1 MMEQNAN
8 TAAGLSRAPIGNG
21 KALVVGIGGCGIRIL
36 EYLHG
41 NPRAKWLVTLAVDTD
56 GGVLAGTH
64 ADAVINASADWNSKS
79 CAGCGGDIIRGE
91 RAVSHERANLKEHI
105 RGFSL
110 LIVTGGLGGGT
121 ATGGVRTLA
130 SVAREEGVP
139 AIFLLTT
146 PFSFEAHSR
155 RKNSDDC
162 LQEILPI
169 ADVAL
174 TMPNDLL
181 FSTLPPDTPAENA
194 FATSAHE
201 MASTVVGIASVLRC
215 RDLVGT
221 DFATFMRALHKR
233 KAACGIGVGFAEN
246 SDGLDRCA
254 LALTRMLDSPFLGGS
269 EAMKRADA
277 AIVTLTGGP
286 DLELG
291 ELKRTLE
298 LAAGALPKNIEILSG
313 ANVCDEAAGSVQM
326 TAVIFQYAPE
336 SKPEPLT
343 HRAPAPV
350 VSPVESD
357 HDGELQIPF
366 SASSSNVEEVE
377 LGLQSYDKGI
387 FEKLPAVRFRDEDL
401 DIPTYQR
408 RNIRIDKGS

>member
-1 MMEQNAN
+1 MMEN
-8 TAAGLSRAPIGNG
+8 TSNTSAGLPRIPIG
-21 KALVVGIGGCGIRIL
+21 KALVVGLGGCGIRIL
-36 EYLHG
+36 NFLRD
-41 NPRAKWLVTLAVDTD
+41 NPRADWLVTLAVDTD
-56 GGVLAGTH
+56 GGVLAGTR
-64 ADAVINASADWNSKS
+64 ADAAINASADWNSKS
-79 CAGCGGDIIRGE
+79 CAGCGGDILRGE
-91 RAVSHERANLKEHI
+91 RAVSHERANLKQHI

-110 LIVTGGLGGGT
+110 IVVTGGLGGGT

-130 SVAREEGVP
+130 SVAREEGIP

-155 RKNSDDC
+155 RKNADDC
-162 LQEILPI
+162 LREIIPV
-169 ADVAL
+169 ADVVL

-181 FSTLPPDTPAENA
+181 FSTLPPDTPVENA
-194 FATSAHE
+194 FATSARE
-201 MASTVVGIASVLRC
+201 MAGAVAGIASVLRC
-215 RDLVGT
+215 RDLIGA

-233 KAACGIGVGFAEN
+233 KASCGIGVGIAEN
-246 SDGLDRCA
+246 PDGLDRCA
-254 LALTRMLDSPFLGGS
+254 LALTRMLDSPFLGGK

-291 ELKRTLE
+291 EMKRTLE
-298 LAAGALPKNIEILSG
+298 LAAGVMPSGIELLSG

-336 SKPEPLT
+336 SKPEPIPKRTPPPSSQAAPSDRGDELHLT
-343 HRAPAPV
+343 
-350 VSPVESD
+350 
-357 HDGELQIPF
+357 F
-366 SASSSNVEEVE
+366 SAVSDNAEEVE
-377 LGLQSYDKGI
+377 LGLQSYDKGV

-408 RNIRIDKGS
+408 RNVYIDKGS

>member
-1 MMEQNAN
+1 MMEN
-8 TAAGLSRAPIGNG
+8 TSNTSAGLSRVPIG
-21 KALVVGIGGCGIRIL
+21 KALVAGIGGCGIRIL
-36 EYLHG
+36 NSLRG
-41 NPRAKWLVTLAVDTD
+41 NPRADWLVTLAVDTD
-56 GGVLAGTH
+56 GGVLAGTR
-64 ADAVINASADWNSKS
+64 ADAVINASADCNSKS
-79 CAGCGGDIIRGE
+79 CAGCGGDILRGE
-91 RAVSHERANLKEHI
+91 RAISHERANLKEHI

-130 SVAREEGVP
+130 SVAREEGIP

-155 RKNSDDC
+155 RKNAEDC
-162 LQEILPI
+162 LREIIPV
-169 ADVAL
+169 ADVVL

-181 FSTLPPDTPAENA
+181 FSTLPPDTPVEHA
-194 FATSAHE
+194 FATSARE
-201 MASTVVGIASVLRC
+201 MAGAVAGIASVLRC
-215 RDLVGT
+215 RDLVGA

-233 KAACGIGVGFAEN
+233 KASCGIGVGVAEN

-254 LALTRMLDSPFLGGS
+254 LALTRMLDSPFLGGK

-291 ELKRTLE
+291 EMKRTLE
-298 LAAGALPKNIEILSG
+298 LAAGVMPGGIELLSG

-336 SKPEPLT
+336 SKPEPLPKRT
-343 HRAPAPV
+343 PAPP
-350 VSPVESD
+350 SETIMPPD
-357 HDGELQIPF
+357 HGDELHLPF
-366 SASSSNVEEVE
+366 SASSDNAEEVE

-408 RNIRIDKGS
+408 RNIFIDKGS

>member
-1 MMEQNAN
+1 MMENNAN
-8 TAAGLSRAPIGNG
+8 SSAGLSRAPLG

-36 EYLHG
+36 GFLRDD
-41 NPRAKWLVTLAVDTD
+41 PRAKWLVTLAVDTD
-56 GGVLAGTH
+56 GGALAGSH

-79 CAGCGGDIIRGE
+79 SAGCGGDVLRGE
-91 RAVSHERANLKEHI
+91 RAVSHERANLNDHI

-110 LIVTGGLGGGT
+110 IIVTGGLGGGT

-130 SVAREEGVP
+130 SVAREAGIPVL
-139 AIFLLTT
+139 FLLTT

-155 RKNSDDC
+155 RKNAEDC
-162 LQEILPI
+162 LQEIIPV
-169 ADVAL
+169 ADVVL

-181 FSTLPPDTPAENA
+181 FSTLPPDTPAEAA
-194 FATSAHE
+194 FATSAKE
-201 MASTVVGIASVLRC
+201 MAGTVAGIASVLRC
-215 RDLVGT
+215 RDLLGT

-233 KAACGIGVGFAEN
+233 RASCGVGVGVAEN

-254 LALTRMLDSPFLGGS
+254 LALTRMLDSPFLGGQ

-298 LAAGALPKNIEILSG
+298 LAAGAMPKGVEILSG
-313 ANVCDEAAGSVQM
+313 ANICDEAAGSVQM
-326 TAVIFQYAPE
+326 TAVIFQYAPD
-336 SKPEPLT
+336 SKPETLPPRASRPAAASLPLSGGDE
-343 HRAPAPV
+343 P
-350 VSPVESD
+350 S
-357 HDGELQIPF
+357 LPF
-366 SASSSNVEEVE
+366 SAASGDVEEVE
-377 LGLQSYDKGI
+377 LGLQSYDKGV

>member
-1 MMEQNAN
+1 MMEQNTN
-8 TAAGLSRAPIGNG
+8 TPAGLSRATIGNG
-21 KALVVGIGGCGIRIL
+21 KALVVGLGGCGIRIL
-36 EYLHG
+36 EYLRA
-41 NPRAKWLVTLAVDTD
+41 NPRAKWIVTLAVDTD

-91 RAVSHERANLKEHI
+91 RAISHERTNLKQHV

-110 LIVTGGLGGGT
+110 MIVTGGLGGGT
-121 ATGGVRTLA
+121 ATGGIRTLA
-130 SVAREEGVP
+130 SVAREEGIP
-139 AIFLLTT
+139 TIFLLTM

-155 RKNSDDC
+155 RKNADDC
-162 LQEILPI
+162 LQEILPV
-169 ADVAL
+169 ADVVL

-181 FSTLPPDTPAENA
+181 FSKLPPDTPAESA

-215 RDLVGT
+215 RDLIGT
-221 DFATFMRALHKR
+221 DFATFMCALHKR

-254 LALTRMLDSPFLGGS
+254 LALTRMLDSPFLGGN

-286 DLELG
+286 DLELS

-298 LAAGALPKNIEILSG
+298 LAAGVLPKNVELLSG

-336 SKPEPLT
+336 SKPASMPRRHT
-343 HRAPAPV
+343 PAPV
-350 VSPVESD
+350 PAAVPEHAD
-357 HDGELQIPF
+357 DLALPF
-366 SASSSNVEEVE
+366 SASSDNVEEVE
-377 LGLQSYDKGI
+377 LGLQNYDKGV
-387 FEKLPAVRFRDEDL
+387 FEKLPAMRFRDEDL

>member
-1 MMEQNAN
+1 MMENN
-8 TAAGLSRAPIGNG
+8 KNRPSGLSSVPLG
-21 KALVVGIGGCGIRIL
+21 KALVIGLGGCGIRVL
-36 EYLHG
+36 DLLRA
-41 NPRAKWLVTLAVDTD
+41 NPRADWLVTLAVDTD
-56 GGVLAGTH
+56 GDVLSKTR
-64 ADAVINASADWNSKS
+64 ADAVINASADWSPRSN
-79 CAGCGGDIIRGE
+79 AGCGGDVIRGE
-91 RAVSHERANLKEHI
+91 RAISHERANLTAHI
-105 RGFSL
+105 KDFSL

-130 SVAREEGVP
+130 SVARSEGVP

-155 RKNSDDC
+155 RKNADDC
-162 LQEILPI
+162 LQEIIPV
-169 ADVAL
+169 ADVVL

-194 FATSAHE
+194 FAMAAKE
-201 MASTVVGIASVLRC
+201 MAGTVAGIAAVLRC

-221 DFATFMRALHKR
+221 DFATFMRALNKR
-233 KAACGIGVGFAEN
+233 RVACGVGVGFAEN

-254 LALTRMLDSPFLGGS
+254 LALSRMLDSPFLGGQ
-269 EAMKRADA
+269 EALKRADA

-291 ELKRTLE
+291 ELKRSLE
-298 LAAGALPKNIEILSG
+298 LAADVLPKNIELISG

-336 SKPEPLT
+336 SKPEPVPLRPG
-343 HRAPAPV
+343 RAAAKATVVPVPEEEPSLVFPSAPGDV
-350 VSPVESD
+350 V
-357 HDGELQIPF
+357 
-366 SASSSNVEEVE
+366 EVE
-377 LGLQSYDKGI
+377 LGLSTYDRGI
-387 FEKLPAVRFRDEDL
+387 FEKQPSVRFRDVDL

-408 RNIRIDKGS
+408 KGTKIDQGS

>member
-1 MMEQNAN
+1 MMENNAN
-8 TAAGLSRAPIGNG
+8 TSAALSRAPLG
-21 KALVVGIGGCGIRIL
+21 KALVVGLGGCGIRIL
-36 EYLHG
+36 GFLRDD
-41 NPRAKWLVTLAVDTD
+41 PRAKWLVTLAVDTD

-79 CAGCGGDIIRGE
+79 SAGCGGDVLRGE

-110 LIVTGGLGGGT
+110 IIVTGGLGGGT

-130 SVAREEGVP
+130 SVAREAGIP
-139 AIFLLTT
+139 ILFLLTT

-155 RKNSDDC
+155 RKNADDC
-162 LQEILPI
+162 LQEIIPV
-169 ADVAL
+169 ADVVL

-181 FSTLPPDTPAENA
+181 FSTLTPDTPAEAA
-194 FATSAHE
+194 FATSAKE
-201 MASTVVGIASVLRC
+201 MAGTVAGIASVLRC

-233 KAACGIGVGFAEN
+233 KASCGIGVGVAEN

-254 LALTRMLDSPFLGGS
+254 LALTRMLDSPFLGGR

-298 LAAGALPKNIEILSG
+298 LAVGAMPKGVEILSG

-326 TAVIFQYAPE
+326 TAVIFQYAPD
-336 SKPEPLT
+336 SKPETLPPRASRPATASLPL
-343 HRAPAPV
+343 
-350 VSPVESD
+350 SG
-357 HDGELQIPF
+357 GEEPSLPF
-366 SASSSNVEEVE
+366 GGASGDVEEVE
-377 LGLQSYDKGI
+377 LGLQSYDKGV

>member
-1 MMEQNAN
+1 MMENNAE
-8 TAAGLSRAPIGNG
+8 TPAALPRIPIG

-36 EYLHG
+36 DFLRG
-41 NPRAKWLVTLAVDTD
+41 NPRAKWLVTLALDTD
-56 GGVLAGTH
+56 GATLAAAH
-64 ADAVINASADWNSKS
+64 ADASINASADWNSKS
-79 CAGCGGDIIRGE
+79 CAGCGGDILRGE

-121 ATGGVRTLA
+121 ATGGIRTLA
-130 SVAREEGVP
+130 SVAREEGIP

-155 RKNSDDC
+155 RKNADDC
-162 LQEILPI
+162 LQEIIPV
-169 ADVAL
+169 ADVVL

-181 FSTLPPDTPAENA
+181 FSTLPPSTPVETA
-194 FATSAHE
+194 FATSARE
-201 MASTVVGIASVLRC
+201 MAGTVAGIASVLRC

-233 KAACGIGVGFAEN
+233 KASCGIGVGYAEN

-254 LALTRMLDSPFLGGS
+254 LALSRMLDSPFLGGK

-298 LAAGALPKNIEILSG
+298 LAAGVMPKGIEILSG

-326 TAVIFQYAPE
+326 TAVIFQYSPE
-336 SKPEPLT
+336 SKPEPRPKRTKAPLT
-343 HRAPAPV
+343 STV
-350 VSPVESD
+350 VPDSGD
-357 HDGELQIPF
+357 ELGLSF
-366 SASSSNVEEVE
+366 SAASDSAEEVE
-377 LGLQSYDKGI
+377 LGLQSYSKGI
-387 FEKLPAVRFRDEDL
+387 FEKLPSMRFRDEDL

-408 RNIRIDKGS
+408 RNIHIDKGS

>member
-1 MMEQNAN
+1 MTEQNA
-8 TAAGLSRAPIGNG
+8 TMPAGLSRAPIGNG
-21 KALVVGIGGCGIRIL
+21 KALVVGLGGCGIRIL
-36 EYLHG
+36 EFLRA

-56 GGVLAGTH
+56 SGVLAGTR

-91 RAVSHERANLKEHI
+91 RAISHERANLKEHV

-121 ATGGVRTLA
+121 ATGGIRTLA
-130 SVAREEGVP
+130 SVAREEGIP

-155 RKNSDDC
+155 RKNADDC
-162 LQEILPI
+162 LQEILPV
-169 ADVAL
+169 ADVVL

-181 FSTLPPDTPAENA
+181 FSKLPPDTPAESA

-215 RDLVGT
+215 RDLIGT

-254 LALTRMLDSPFLGGS
+254 LALTRMLDSPFLGGN

-298 LAAGALPKNIEILSG
+298 LAAGVLPKNVELLSG

-326 TAVIFQYAPE
+326 TAVIFQYSPE
-336 SKPEPLT
+336 SKPASLPRRHT
-343 HRAPAPV
+343 PAPV
-350 VSPVESD
+350 PAAAPD
-357 HDGELQIPF
+357 HADELALSF
-366 SASSSNVEEVE
+366 SAAPDNVEEVE
-377 LGLQSYDKGI
+377 LGLQSYDKGV

-408 RNIRIDKGS
+408 RSIRIDKGS

>member
-8 TAAGLSRAPIGNG
+8 TSAGLSRAPIGSG
-21 KALVVGIGGCGIRIL
+21 KALVIGLGGCGIRII
-36 EYLHG
+36 EYLHAD
-41 NPRAKWLVTLAVDTD
+41 PRAKRLVTLAVDTD

-91 RAVSHERANLKEHI
+91 RAVSHERANLKAHV

-130 SVAREEGVP
+130 SVAREEGIP

-155 RKNSDDC
+155 RKNAEDC

-169 ADVAL
+169 ADVVL

-181 FSTLPPDTPAENA
+181 FSKLPPDTPAENA

-201 MASTVVGIASVLRC
+201 MASTVIGIASVLRC
-215 RDLVGT
+215 RDLIGT
-221 DFATFMRALHKR
+221 DFATFMRALNKR
-233 KAACGIGVGFAEN
+233 RASCGIGVGFAEN
-246 SDGLDRCA
+246 ADGLDRCA
-254 LALTRMLDSPFLGGS
+254 LALTRMLDSPFLGGN

-277 AIVTLTGGP
+277 AILTLTGGP

-298 LAAGALPKNIEILSG
+298 LAAGVMPKNIEILSG
-313 ANVCDEAAGSVQM
+313 ANVCDEAAGTVQM
-326 TAVIFQYAPE
+326 TTVIFQYSPE
-336 SKPEPLT
+336 SKPEPLP
-343 HRAPAPV
+343 RRKPAPAPAAA
-350 VSPVESD
+350 PAAGSD
-357 HDGELQIPF
+357 ELRLSF
-366 SASSSNVEEVE
+366 SSAPDNVEEVE
-377 LGLQSYDKGI
+377 LGLQSYDKGV

>member
-1 MMEQNAN
+1 MMENNAN
-8 TAAGLSRAPIGNG
+8 TSAGLSRAPLG

-36 EYLHG
+36 GFLRDD
-41 NPRAKWLVTLAVDTD
+41 PRAKWLVTLAVDTD
-56 GGVLAGTH
+56 GGALAGSH

-79 CAGCGGDIIRGE
+79 SAGCGGDVLRGE
-91 RAVSHERANLKEHI
+91 RAVSHERANLKDHI

-110 LIVTGGLGGGT
+110 IIVTGGLGGGT

-130 SVAREEGVP
+130 SVAREAGIPVL
-139 AIFLLTT
+139 FLLTT

-155 RKNSDDC
+155 RKNAEDC
-162 LQEILPI
+162 LQEIIPV
-169 ADVAL
+169 ADVVL

-181 FSTLPPDTPAENA
+181 FSTLPPDTPAEAA
-194 FATSAHE
+194 FATSAKE
-201 MASTVVGIASVLRC
+201 MAGTVAGIASILRC

-233 KAACGIGVGFAEN
+233 KASCGVGVGIAEN

-254 LALTRMLDSPFLGGS
+254 LALTRMLDSPFLGGK

-277 AIVTLTGGP
+277 AILTLTGGP

-298 LAAGALPKNIEILSG
+298 LAAGVMPKGIELLSG
-313 ANVCDEAAGSVQM
+313 ANVCDEAEGSVQL

-336 SKPEPLT
+336 SKPEPLPKRT
-343 HRAPAPV
+343 PAPSSEPAAV
-350 VSPVESD
+350 DHGDELSLTFPPVSD
-357 HDGELQIPF
+357 N
-366 SASSSNVEEVE
+366 AEEVE

-408 RNIRIDKGS
+408 RNIHIDKGT

>member
-1 MMEQNAN
+1 MMEQNDN
-8 TAAGLSRAPIGNG
+8 TPAGLSRAPIGNG
-21 KALVVGIGGCGIRIL
+21 KALVVGLGGCGIRIL
-36 EYLHG
+36 DFLRA

-56 GGVLAGTH
+56 GGVLAGTR
-64 ADAVINASADWNSKS
+64 ADAVINAYADWNSKS

-91 RAVSHERANLKEHI
+91 RAISHERANLKQHV

-110 LIVTGGLGGGT
+110 MIVTGGLGGGT

-130 SVAREEGVP
+130 SVAREEGIPTV
-139 AIFLLTT
+139 FLLTT

-155 RKNSDDC
+155 RKNADDC
-162 LQEILPI
+162 LQEIIPV
-169 ADVAL
+169 ADVVL

-181 FSTLPPDTPAENA
+181 FSTLPPDTPAEAA
-194 FATSAHE
+194 FATSAKE
-201 MASTVVGIASVLRC
+201 MAGTVAGIASILRC

-233 KAACGIGVGFAEN
+233 KAACGVGVGIAEN

-254 LALTRMLDSPFLGGS
+254 LALTRMLDSPFLGGK
-269 EAMKRADA
+269 EAMNRADA

-298 LAAGALPKNIEILSG
+298 LAAGVMPKGVEMLSG

-326 TAVIFQYAPE
+326 TAVIFQYAPD
-336 SKPEPLT
+336 SKPETLPPRKVRPTVAAVPHGDELPL
-343 HRAPAPV
+343 
-350 VSPVESD
+350 
-357 HDGELQIPF
+357 PF
-366 SASSSNVEEVE
+366 SAASGDAEEVE
-377 LGLQSYDKGI
+377 LGLQSYDKGV

>member
-1 MMEQNAN
+1 MNEDNAN
-8 TAAGLSRAPIGNG
+8 TPAALPRTPIG
-21 KALVVGIGGCGIRIL
+21 KALVAGIGGCGIRTL
-36 EYLHG
+36 GYLRD
-41 NPRAKWLVTLAVDTD
+41 NPRAKWLVTLAIDTD

-79 CAGCGGDIIRGE
+79 CAGCGGDILRGE
-91 RAVSHERANLKEHI
+91 RAIAHERANLKAHI

-121 ATGGVRTLA
+121 ATGGIRTLA

-155 RKNSDDC
+155 RKNADDC
-162 LQEILPI
+162 LQEIIPV
-169 ADVAL
+169 ADVVL

-181 FSTLPPDTPAENA
+181 FSTLPPDTPAETA
-194 FATSAHE
+194 FATSARE
-201 MASTVVGIASVLRC
+201 MAGTVAGIASILRC

-233 KAACGIGVGFAEN
+233 KASCGIGVGYAEN

-254 LALTRMLDSPFLGGS
+254 LALSRMLDSPFLGGK

-291 ELKRTLE
+291 ELKRSLE
-298 LAAGALPKNIEILSG
+298 LAAGIMPKGIEMLSG

-336 SKPEPLT
+336 SKPEPLPKRT
-343 HRAPAPV
+343 VPPLAAATVPDHGDELGLSFGAA
-350 VSPVESD
+350 SD
-357 HDGELQIPF
+357 N
-366 SASSSNVEEVE
+366 AEEVE
-377 LGLQSYDKGI
+377 LGLQSYSKGI
-387 FEKLPAVRFRDEDL
+387 FEKLPAMRFRDEDL

-408 RNIRIDKGS
+408 RNIHIDKGS

>member
-1 MMEQNAN
+1 MMEQIAN
-8 TAAGLSRAPIGNG
+8 SSAGLSRAPIGNG
-21 KALVVGIGGCGIRIL
+21 KALVVGLGGCGIRIL
-36 EYLHG
+36 EFLHG

-56 GGVLAGTH
+56 GGVLSGIR

-79 CAGCGGDIIRGE
+79 YAGCGGDIIRGE
-91 RAVSHERANLKEHI
+91 RAISHERANLKEHI

-130 SVAREEGVP
+130 SVAREEGIP

-155 RKNSDDC
+155 RKNADDC
-162 LQEILPI
+162 LQEIIPI
-169 ADVAL
+169 SDVVL

-194 FATSAHE
+194 FATSARE
-201 MASTVVGIASVLRC
+201 MASTVVGIASILRC

-233 KAACGIGVGFAEN
+233 KASCGIGVGFAEN

-298 LAAGALPKNIEILSG
+298 LATDVMPKGIEIISG
-313 ANVCDEAAGSVQM
+313 ANVSDEAAGSVQM

-336 SKPEPLT
+336 SKPEPLSRRT
-343 HRAPAPV
+343 PAPIPAAAV
-350 VSPVESD
+350 PVHAND
-357 HDGELQIPF
+357 ELPLSF
-366 SASSSNVEEVE
+366 AASNNVEEVE
-377 LGLQSYDKGI
+377 LGLQNYDKGV

>member
-1 MMEQNAN
+1 MMENNAN
-8 TAAGLSRAPIGNG
+8 TSAGLSRTPLG

-36 EYLHG
+36 NYLRG

-79 CAGCGGDIIRGE
+79 CAGCGGDVLRGE
-91 RAVSHERANLKEHI
+91 RAVSHERANLKEHV

-121 ATGGVRTLA
+121 ATGGIRTLA
-130 SVAREEGVP
+130 SVAREEGIP

-155 RKNSDDC
+155 RKNADDC
-162 LQEILPI
+162 LQEIIPV
-169 ADVAL
+169 ADVVL

-181 FSTLPPDTPAENA
+181 FSTLPPSAPVETA
-194 FATSAHE
+194 FATSARE
-201 MASTVVGIASVLRC
+201 MAGTVAGIASILRC

-233 KAACGIGVGFAEN
+233 KASCGIGVGYAEN

-254 LALTRMLDSPFLGGS
+254 LALSRMLDSPFLGGK

-298 LAAGALPKNIEILSG
+298 LAAGVMPKGIEMLSG

-336 SKPEPLT
+336 SKPEPLPKRT
-343 HRAPAPV
+343 KAPLAAAAAP
-350 VSPVESD
+350 D
-357 HDGELQIPF
+357 HGDELGLSF
-366 SASSSNVEEVE
+366 SAASDSAEEVE
-377 LGLQSYDKGI
+377 LGLQSYSKGV
-387 FEKLPAVRFRDEDL
+387 FEKLPAMRFRDEDL

-408 RNIRIDKGS
+408 RNIHIDKGS

>member
-1 MMEQNAN
+1 MMEQNT
-8 TAAGLSRAPIGNG
+8 TAPAGLSRAPIGNG
-21 KALVVGIGGCGIRIL
+21 KALVIGLGGCGIRIL
-36 EYLHG
+36 EYLRA

-91 RAVSHERANLKEHI
+91 RAISHERANLKQHV

-110 LIVTGGLGGGT
+110 MIVTGGLGGGT
-121 ATGGVRTLA
+121 ATGGIRTLA
-130 SVAREEGVP
+130 SVAREEGIP
-139 AIFLLTT
+139 TIFLLTT

-155 RKNSDDC
+155 RKNADDC
-162 LQEILPI
+162 LQEILPV
-169 ADVAL
+169 ADVVL

-181 FSTLPPDTPAENA
+181 FSKLLPDTPAESA

-215 RDLVGT
+215 RDLIGT

-254 LALTRMLDSPFLGGS
+254 LALTRMLDSPFLGGN

-298 LAAGALPKNIEILSG
+298 LAAGVLPKNVELLSG

-326 TAVIFQYAPE
+326 TAVIFQYSPE
-336 SKPEPLT
+336 SKPAALPR
-343 HRAPAPV
+343 RAAAPV
-350 VSPVESD
+350 PEAVPEAHAD
-357 HDGELQIPF
+357 DLALPF
-366 SASSSNVEEVE
+366 SAPSDNVEEVE
-377 LGLQSYDKGI
+377 LGLQSYDKGV
-387 FEKLPAVRFRDEDL
+387 FEKLPAMRFRDEDL

>member
-1 MMEQNAN
+1 MTEQNA
-8 TAAGLSRAPIGNG
+8 TTPAGLSRAPIGNG
-21 KALVVGIGGCGIRIL
+21 KALVVGLGGCGIRIL
-36 EYLHG
+36 EFLRA

-56 GGVLAGTH
+56 GGVLAGTR

-91 RAVSHERANLKEHI
+91 RAISHERANLKQHV

-110 LIVTGGLGGGT
+110 MIVTGGLGGGT
-121 ATGGVRTLA
+121 ATGGIRTLA
-130 SVAREEGVP
+130 SVAREEGIPTV
-139 AIFLLTT
+139 FLLTT

-155 RKNSDDC
+155 RKNAEDC
-162 LQEILPI
+162 LREILPVS
-169 ADVAL
+169 DVVL

-181 FSTLPPDTPAENA
+181 FSKLPPDSPAENA
-194 FATSAHE
+194 FATSAYE
-201 MASTVVGIASVLRC
+201 MASAVVGIASVLRC
-215 RDLVGT
+215 RDLIGT

-233 KAACGIGVGFAEN
+233 RASCGIGVGFAEN

-254 LALTRMLDSPFLGGS
+254 LALTRMLDSPFLGGND
-269 EAMKRADA
+269 AMKRADA

-298 LAAGALPKNIEILSG
+298 LAAGVLPKNVELLSG
-313 ANVCDEAAGSVQM
+313 ANVCEEAAGSVQM

-336 SKPEPLT
+336 SKPAPLP
-343 HRAPAPV
+343 RRSSAPVPAAAPAA
-350 VSPVESD
+350 SD
-357 HDGELQIPF
+357 DIPLPF
-366 SASSSNVEEVE
+366 SAASNNVEEVE

-387 FEKLPAVRFRDEDL
+387 FEKLPAVRFREEDL

-408 RNIRIDKGS
+408 RNIRIDKGN

>member
-1 MMEQNAN
+1 MMEPIAN
-8 TAAGLSRAPIGNG
+8 TPVGLSRAPLGNG
-21 KALVVGIGGCGIRIL
+21 KALVVGLGGCGVRIL
-36 EYLHG
+36 DFLRG
-41 NPRAKWLVTLAVDTD
+41 IPRAKWLVTLAVDTD
-56 GGVLAGTH
+56 GGVLAGTR

-79 CAGCGGDIIRGE
+79 SAGCGGDIIRGE
-91 RAVSHERANLKEHI
+91 RAVSHERTNLKEHV

-130 SVAREEGVP
+130 SIAREEGIP

-155 RKNSDDC
+155 RKNADDC
-162 LQEILPI
+162 LREILPV
-169 ADVAL
+169 ADVVL

-215 RDLVGT
+215 RDLIGT

-233 KAACGIGVGFAEN
+233 KASCGIGVGFAEN

-254 LALTRMLDSPFLGGS
+254 LALSRMLESPFLGGS

-298 LAAGALPKNIEILSG
+298 LAAGVLPKNIEILSG

-336 SKPEPLT
+336 SKPEPLPR
-343 HRAPAPV
+343 RAPVPEP
-350 VSPVESD
+350 VSPTPGRAD
-357 HDGELQIPF
+357 ELPLPF
-366 SASSSNVEEVE
+366 SAASNNVEEVE
-377 LGLQSYDKGI
+377 LGLQSYDKGV
-387 FEKLPAVRFRDEDL
+387 FEKFPAIRFHDEDL

>member
-1 MMEQNAN
+1 MMENNAN
-8 TAAGLSRAPIGNG
+8 SSAGLSRAPLG

-36 EYLHG
+36 GFLRDD
-41 NPRAKWLVTLAVDTD
+41 PRAKWLVTLAVDTD
-56 GGVLAGTH
+56 GGALAGSH

-79 CAGCGGDIIRGE
+79 SAGCGGDVLRGE
-91 RAVSHERANLKEHI
+91 RAVSHERANLKDHI

-110 LIVTGGLGGGT
+110 IIVTGGLGGGT

-130 SVAREEGVP
+130 SVAREAGIPVL
-139 AIFLLTT
+139 FLLTT

-155 RKNSDDC
+155 RKNAEDC
-162 LQEILPI
+162 LQEIIPV
-169 ADVAL
+169 ADVVL

-181 FSTLPPDTPAENA
+181 FSTLPPDTPAEAA
-194 FATSAHE
+194 FATSAKE
-201 MASTVVGIASVLRC
+201 MAGTVAGIASVLRC
-215 RDLVGT
+215 RDLLGT

-233 KAACGIGVGFAEN
+233 RASCGVGVGVAEN

-254 LALTRMLDSPFLGGS
+254 LALTRMLDSPFLGGQ

-298 LAAGALPKNIEILSG
+298 LAAGAMPKGIEILSG
-313 ANVCDEAAGSVQM
+313 ANICDEAAGSVQM
-326 TAVIFQYAPE
+326 TAVIFQYAPD
-336 SKPEPLT
+336 SKPQTLPPRASRPAAASLPLSGGDEPSL
-343 HRAPAPV
+343 
-350 VSPVESD
+350 
-357 HDGELQIPF
+357 PF
-366 SASSSNVEEVE
+366 SAASGDVEEVE
-377 LGLQSYDKGI
+377 LGLQSYDKGV

>member
-1 MMEQNAN
+1 MMDNPAS
-8 TAAGLSRAPIGNG
+8 TSPGLARVPVG
-21 KALVVGIGGCGIRIL
+21 KALAVGLGGCGVRIL
-36 EYLHG
+36 ESLRN

-56 GGVLAGTH
+56 GGFLAGTH

-79 CAGCGGDIIRGE
+79 SAGCGGDVIRGE
-91 RAVSHERANLKEHI
+91 RAISHERANLKEHI

-110 LIVTGGLGGGT
+110 MIVAGGLGGGT

-130 SVAREEGVP
+130 SIAREEGIP

-155 RKNSDDC
+155 RKNADDC
-162 LQEILPI
+162 LQEIIPV
-169 ADVAL
+169 ADVVL

-181 FSTLPPDTPAENA
+181 FSTLPPDTPAEAA
-194 FATSAHE
+194 FAASARE
-201 MASTVVGIASVLRC
+201 MANTVAGIAAILRC
-215 RDLVGT
+215 RDLLGT
-221 DFATFMRALHKR
+221 NFATFMRAFHKR
-233 KAACGIGVGFAEN
+233 KASCGVGVGFAES

-254 LALTRMLDSPFLGGS
+254 LALTRMLDSPFLGGK

-291 ELKRTLE
+291 ELKRSLE
-298 LAAGALPKNIEILSG
+298 LAAGVMPKGAEILSG
-313 ANVCDEAAGSVQM
+313 ANICDEAADSVQM

-336 SKPEPLT
+336 SRPEPLAART
-343 HRAPAPV
+343 SRPAAEPAV
-350 VSPVESD
+350 PSSS
-357 HDGELQIPF
+357 GEEPPLPF
-366 SASSSNVEEVE
+366 SAASDNAEEVE

-387 FEKLPAVRFRDEDL
+387 FEKLPSVRFREEDL

-408 RNIRIDKGS
+408 KNIHIDKGS

>member
-1 MMEQNAN
+1 MMENNAN
-8 TAAGLSRAPIGNG
+8 TSAGLSRTPLG

-36 EYLHG
+36 NFLRN
-41 NPRAKWLVTLAVDTD
+41 NPRTKWLVTLAVDTD
-56 GGVLAGTH
+56 GDVLAGAH
-64 ADAVINASADWNSKS
+64 ADASINASADWNSKS
-79 CAGCGGDIIRGE
+79 SAGCGGDVLRGE
-91 RAVSHERANLKEHI
+91 RAVSHERANLKEHL

-110 LIVTGGLGGGT
+110 IIVTGGLGGGT

-130 SVAREEGVP
+130 SVAREAGIP

-155 RKNSDDC
+155 RKNAEDC
-162 LQEILPI
+162 LQEITPV
-169 ADVAL
+169 ADVVL

-181 FSTLPPDTPAENA
+181 FSTLPPDTPAEAA
-194 FATSAHE
+194 FATSAKE
-201 MASTVVGIASVLRC
+201 MAGTVAGIASILRC

-233 KAACGIGVGFAEN
+233 RASCGVGVGIAEN

-254 LALTRMLDSPFLGGS
+254 LALTRMLDSPFLGGQ

-298 LAAGALPKNIEILSG
+298 LAAGVMPKGIEMLSG
-313 ANVCDEAAGSVQM
+313 ANICDEAAGSVQM
-326 TAVIFQYAPE
+326 TAVIFQYAPD
-336 SKPEPLT
+336 SKPATLPTRKVRQPVAAVSHADEPTL
-343 HRAPAPV
+343 
-350 VSPVESD
+350 
-357 HDGELQIPF
+357 PF
-366 SASSSNVEEVE
+366 SAASGDAEEVE
-377 LGLQSYDKGI
+377 LGLQSYDKGV

-401 DIPTYQR
+401 DIPTYHR
-408 RNIRIDKGS
+408 PHFRIDKGN

>member
-1 MMEQNAN
+1 MMENNAN
-8 TAAGLSRAPIGNG
+8 TSAGLSRAPLG
-21 KALVVGIGGCGIRIL
+21 KVLVVGIGGCGIRIL
-36 EYLHG
+36 NFLRG

-56 GGVLAGTH
+56 GGVLAGAH
-64 ADAVINASADWNSKS
+64 ADASINASADWNSKS
-79 CAGCGGDIIRGE
+79 CAGCGGDVLRGE
-91 RAVSHERANLKEHI
+91 RAVSHERANLKEHL

-110 LIVTGGLGGGT
+110 IIVTGGLGGGT

-130 SVAREEGVP
+130 SVAREAGIP

-155 RKNSDDC
+155 RKNADDC
-162 LQEILPI
+162 LQEIIPV
-169 ADVAL
+169 ADVVL

-181 FSTLPPDTPAENA
+181 FSTLPPDTPAEAA
-194 FATSAHE
+194 FATSAKE
-201 MASTVVGIASVLRC
+201 MAGTVAGIASILRC

-233 KAACGIGVGFAEN
+233 KASCGVGVGIAEN

-254 LALTRMLDSPFLGGS
+254 LALTRMLDSPFLGGK
-269 EAMKRADA
+269 EAMNRADA

-298 LAAGALPKNIEILSG
+298 LASGVMPKGVEMLSG
-313 ANVCDEAAGSVQM
+313 ANVCDESAGSVQM
-326 TAVIFQYAPE
+326 TAVIFQYAPD
-336 SKPEPLT
+336 SKPETLPPRKVRPPVAAVPNGDELPL
-343 HRAPAPV
+343 
-350 VSPVESD
+350 
-357 HDGELQIPF
+357 PF
-366 SASSSNVEEVE
+366 SAASGDAEEVE
-377 LGLQSYDKGI
+377 LGLQSYDKGV

>member
-1 MMEQNAN
+1 MMENTAN
-8 TAAGLSRAPIGNG
+8 TSAGLSRAPIGNG

-36 EYLHG
+36 EFLRG
-41 NPRAKWLVTLAVDTD
+41 NTRAKWLVTLAVDTD

-91 RAVSHERANLKEHI
+91 RAISHERANLKEHI

-110 LIVTGGLGGGT
+110 MIVTGGLGGGT

-139 AIFLLTT
+139 TIFLLTT

-155 RKNSDDC
+155 RKNADDC

-194 FATSAHE
+194 FATSARE
-201 MASTVVGIASVLRC
+201 MALTVVGIASVLRC
-215 RDLVGT
+215 RDLIGT

-233 KAACGIGVGFAEN
+233 KASCGIGVGFAEN

-277 AIVTLTGGP
+277 AIITLTGGP

-298 LAAGALPKNIEILSG
+298 LAAGVMPKGVELLSG

-326 TAVIFQYAPE
+326 TAVIFQYSPE
-336 SKPEPLT
+336 SKPAPLPKRT
-343 HRAPAPV
+343 SPA
-350 VSPVESD
+350 SPLPAAAHSD
-357 HDGELQIPF
+357 ELPLPF
-366 SASSSNVEEVE
+366 SSASNNVEEVE
-377 LGLQSYDKGI
+377 LGLQSYDKGV

>member
-8 TAAGLSRAPIGNG
+8 TSAGLSRAPIGSG
-21 KALVVGIGGCGIRIL
+21 KALVVGLGGCGIRII
-36 EYLHG
+36 EYLHAD
-41 NPRAKWLVTLAVDTD
+41 PRAKWLVTLAVDTD

-91 RAVSHERANLKEHI
+91 RAVSHERANLKAHV

-130 SVAREEGVP
+130 SVAREEGIP

-155 RKNSDDC
+155 RKNAEDC

-169 ADVAL
+169 ADVVL

-181 FSTLPPDTPAENA
+181 FSKLPPDTPAENA

-201 MASTVVGIASVLRC
+201 MASTVIGIASVLRC
-215 RDLVGT
+215 RDLIGT
-221 DFATFMRALHKR
+221 DFATFMRALNKR
-233 KAACGIGVGFAEN
+233 RASCGIGVGFAEN
-246 SDGLDRCA
+246 ADGLDRCA
-254 LALTRMLDSPFLGGS
+254 LALTRMLDSPFLGGND
-269 EAMKRADA
+269 AMKRADA

-298 LAAGALPKNIEILSG
+298 LAAGVMPKNIEILSG
-313 ANVCDEAAGSVQM
+313 ANVCDEAAGTVQM
-326 TAVIFQYAPE
+326 TAVIFQYSPE
-336 SKPEPLT
+336 SKPEPLP
-343 HRAPAPV
+343 RRKPAPAPAAA
-350 VSPVESD
+350 PAAGSD
-357 HDGELQIPF
+357 ELRLSF
-366 SASSSNVEEVE
+366 SSAPDNVEEVE
-377 LGLQSYDKGI
+377 LGLQSYDKGV

>member
-1 MMEQNAN
+1 MMEHN
-8 TAAGLSRAPIGNG
+8 TNTSAGLSRASIGNG
-21 KALVVGIGGCGIRIL
+21 KALVVGLGGCGIRIL
-36 EYLHG
+36 DFLRS
-41 NPRAKWLVTLAVDTD
+41 NPRAGWLVTLAVDTD
-56 GGVLAGTH
+56 GGVLAGTR

-79 CAGCGGDIIRGE
+79 CAGCGGDVIRGE

-121 ATGGVRTLA
+121 ATGGIRTLA

-155 RKNSDDC
+155 RKNADDC

-169 ADVAL
+169 ADVVL

-194 FATSAHE
+194 FATSAKE

-215 RDLVGT
+215 RDLLGT

-233 KAACGIGVGFAEN
+233 KASCGIGVGFAED
-246 SDGLDRCA
+246 SDGLDRCT

-277 AIVTLTGGP
+277 AILTLTGGP

-291 ELKRTLE
+291 ELKRSLE
-298 LAAGALPKNIEILSG
+298 LAAGAMPKDIEILSG

-326 TAVIFQYAPE
+326 TAVIFQYSPE
-336 SKPEPLT
+336 SKPEQPPRRTPTPVSAAAPDRGDDLPL
-343 HRAPAPV
+343 
-350 VSPVESD
+350 
-357 HDGELQIPF
+357 PF
-366 SASSSNVEEVE
+366 SAASNNVEEVE
-377 LGLQSYDKGI
+377 LGLQSYDKGV
-387 FEKLPAVRFRDEDL
+387 FEKLPSVRFRDEDL